1 MTTTCGGNC
10 QSDAT
15 ENTPQTAE
23 VHDASHGGFV
33 SEYHVPKM
41 DCPSEEG
48 MIRMALDSVEP
59 KVTLEFD
66 TPKRKVR
73 VYHGDNADLIE
84 KRMQSVGLGAR
95 LESTTPV
102 ASESIVR
109 AQASAKQEAEREAG
123 ILKWLLAINGIM
135 FAIEITV
142 GWWAQSTGLIA
153 DSLDMFADAAVYGVA
168 LYAVGH
174 SVQMKLRAAHFSGWL
189 QIILALG
196 ALGEVVRRLVLGSEP
211 VSTLMMSFGLVA
223 LVANVTCLLLIAK
236 SRDNGAH
243 MKASWI
249 FSAND
254 VIANLGVILAGG
266 LVAWTGS
273 RYPDLLIGLIIGVV
287 VLNGA
292 RRILQLK
299 S

>member
-1 MTTTCGGNC
+1 M
-10 QSDAT
+10 S
-15 ENTPQTAE
+15 
-23 VHDASHGGFV
+23 
-33 SEYHVPKM
+33 
-41 DCPSEEG
+41 
-48 MIRMALDSVEP
+48 
-59 KVTLEFD
+59 
-66 TPKRKVR
+66 
-73 VYHGDNADLIE
+73 VYHGDNADLIK

-95 LESTTPV
+95 LVSTMPV
-102 ASESIVR
+102 ASESIAR

-135 FAIEITV
+135 FVIEITV

-174 SVQMKLRAAHFSGWL
+174 SVRMKLRAAHFSGWL

-223 LVANVTCLLLIAK
+223 LAANVTCLLLIAK
-236 SRDNGAH
+236 SRDSGAH

-273 RYPDLLIGLIIGVV
+273 RYPDLVIGLIIGLI

>member
-1 MTTTCGGNC
+1 MTGQCSDRCKNDTIGNTH
-10 QSDAT
+10 QKT
-15 ENTPQTAE
+15 E
-23 VHDASHGGFV
+23 VHDATQAGFV
-33 SEYHVPKM
+33 SEYHVSRM

-59 KVTLEFD
+59 TVALEFD
-66 TPKRKVR
+66 TPNRKVR
-73 VYHGDNADLIE
+73 IFHGDNADTIE
-84 KRMQSVGLGAR
+84 DRMHALGLGAR
-95 LESTTPV
+95 RERTISV
-102 ASESIVR
+102 SGDAISR
-109 AQASAKQEAEREAG
+109 AQETAQREARQETG
-123 ILKWLLAINGIM
+123 VLKWLLAINGIM
-135 FAIEITV
+135 FAVEIVV

-174 SVQMKLRAAHFSGWL
+174 SARMKLRAAHFSGWL
-189 QIILALG
+189 QVILALG
-196 ALGEVVRRLVLGSEP
+196 ALGEVVRRFLFGSDP
-211 VSTLMMSFGLVA
+211 DSSLMMSFGLLA
-223 LVANVTCLLLIAK
+223 LAANVLCLLLIV
-236 SRDNGAH
+236 RHREGGVH

-266 LVAWTGS
+266 LVAWSGS
-273 RYPDLLIGLIIGVV
+273 RYPDLIIGFIIVGI

-292 RRILQLK
+292 RRILNLK

>member
-1 MTTTCGGNC
+1 M
-10 QSDAT
+10 
-15 ENTPQTAE
+15 
-23 VHDASHGGFV
+23 FV
-33 SEYHVPKM
+33 
-41 DCPSEEG
+41 
-48 MIRMALDSVEP
+48 
-59 KVTLEFD
+59 
-66 TPKRKVR
+66 
-73 VYHGDNADLIE
+73 
-84 KRMQSVGLGAR
+84 
-95 LESTTPV
+95 
-102 ASESIVR
+102 
-109 AQASAKQEAEREAG
+109 
-123 ILKWLLAINGIM
+123 
-135 FAIEITV
+135 IEITV

-174 SVQMKLRAAHFSGWL
+174 SERMKLRAAHFSGWL

-196 ALGEVVRRLVLGSEP
+196 ALGEVVRRLVFGSEP

-223 LVANVTCLLLIAK
+223 LAANVTCLLLIAK
-236 SRDNGAH
+236 SRDSGAH

-273 RYPDLLIGLIIGVV
+273 RYPDLVIGLIIGLI